1 MSTCFT
7 PKREEILQHH
17 RNSELKVKFSSNEA
31 NLSFYVLKKNKLYSF
46 KKKNNKKMERKQNG
60 QENVSIIVYKVGHP
74 FTFFVV
80 KIQIKNVFF
89 K

>member
-1 MSTCFT
+1 
-7 PKREEILQHH
+7 
-17 RNSELKVKFSSNEA
+17 
-31 NLSFYVLKKNKLYSF
+31 
-46 KKKNNKKMERKQNG
+46 MERKQNA

-74 FTFFVV
+74 FTFFVF

>member
-1 MSTCFT
+1 MT
-7 PKREEILQHH
+7 
-17 RNSELKVKFSSNEA
+17 
-31 NLSFYVLKKNKLYSF
+31 NLFNVSVNLFFFYVLKKNKLYSF
-46 KKKNNKKMERKQNG
+46 KKNNKRMERKQNA

>member
-7 PKREEILQHH
+7 PKREDILQHH

-46 KKKNNKKMERKQNG
+46 KKNNKRMERKQKG